1 MNFSYHLVVCNTS
14 RFFINTRTNNLN
26 KWDFSENNMKKI
38 FVNGYGSIG
47 SRITSFLKEDPE
59 ITILGVGKYS
69 PDEDVNVAISRGLD
83 VYVPEQKLD
92 EFNDFKITGTIESA
106 LDQCDLVIDAAPG
119 GHGFKNKKN
128 LYEPKKL
135 MAIYQGGE
143 AIHGEESV
151 SDLLFNSRANYTQA
165 FGKKH
170 VMQGSCN
177 VTGMGRVLEPLREK
191 YGNRLVRFDVTLI
204 RRWAD
209 IEQTDKKLT
218 DTIEMTEKPH
228 HGEDVKE
235 YFGKDAPLFVRAV
248 KVPTR
253 QMHLHIMDIRFNGD
267 APKPDELHQLF
278 ENEYGVA
285 ILWTAK
291 GTKDV
296 RDFAN
301 TMNFNFTDTNMIH
314 IHANMT
320 TSIGDTMQIMYS
332 DDQTGIVIPE
342 NHMLMQAMLF
352 EKPYEEAFKHTES
365 LFKMKEKKKQLQEH
379 FAKK

>member
-1 MNFSYHLVVCNTS
+1 
-14 RFFINTRTNNLN
+14 
-26 KWDFSENNMKKI
+26 MKKI

-47 SRITSFLKEDPE
+47 SRITSFLKDDPE
-59 ITILGVGKYS
+59 INVIGVGKYS
-69 PDEDVNVAISRGLD
+69 PDEDVNLAISRGLD
-83 VYVPEQKLD
+83 VYVPERKMD
-92 EFNDFKITGTIESA
+92 DFKDFKIKGSIESV

-119 GHGFKNKKN
+119 GQGFKNKKK
-128 LYEPKKL
+128 LYEPRNL
-135 MAIYQGGE
+135 SAIYQGGE
-143 AIHGEESV
+143 TVHGNEAV

-177 VTGMGRVLEPLREK
+177 VTGMGRVLEPLKER
-191 YGNRLVRFDVTLI
+191 YGDNLIRFDVTLI

-209 IEQTDKKLT
+209 IEQKDKEVK
-218 DTIEMTEKPH
+218 DTIEMTESPH

-235 YFGKDAPLFVRAV
+235 YFGKDAPLFVRAI

-253 QMHLHIMDIRFNGD
+253 QMHLHIMDVRFKKD
-267 APKPDELHQLF
+267 APAKEEIHDLLK
-278 ENEYGVA
+278 NEYGIA
-285 ILWTAK
+285 TLWTAK

-301 TMNFNFTDTNMIH
+301 SMNFNFKDTNMIH

-320 TSIGDTMQIMYS
+320 ASIGDTIQMMYS

-352 EKPYEEAFKHTES
+352 EKPYDEAFKHTES
-365 LFKMKEKKKQLQEH
+365 IFHMAERKKQLETH
-379 FAKK
+379 FAKN